1 MNSDRTKTLLAL
13 LLALRELETP
23 LSADEQAVLQ
33 DVGQQLAIDPDYW
46 DFIQEGLM
54 AVIEANSALN
64 HLYHSNR
71 AKLDAL
77 DGRIPREL
85 LPSLAELEQEL
96 FPQAK
101 ELDTLDDQIPR
112 QLLPSLAKLEQEL
125 FSQAKELDT
134 LDDQIPRQLL
144 PSLAKLEQEL
154 FPQAKEIETRDDQI
168 KGDRQPNKVIDLSS
182 TILKTENQD
191 QSAKASTLEPFA
203 DYVKTYRFFNTYFG
217 DPNNQTTIPPSEAL
231 IHGQAY
237 ILFIDISPERKGID
251 EQQTPFPD
259 GVLAQI
265 WNNQETLSLD
275 VVVASKDFSINTTV
289 KPLTLPRSGASDS
302 IQFTVKP
309 NRFEG
314 RGNIRVELFYRGY
327 LLQSKQLEVLIIPR
341 AGAEIPESLRPAQ
354 TARITFTTTDLLANE
369 QLALLPE
376 RVLTVAVELD
386 QRDGSIDFRFLDRT
400 GGDREL
406 AFYDTTLQPAALGN
420 AIANIRQQL
429 YLTLHNGYWGEVEG
443 CAEQLNTWLPKLADV
458 GRELYRQ
465 LLPQNK
471 SGLLADEQEELLQAA
486 LKPGTVIQVNPV
498 LGKVTIPWAL
508 LYERKVKPTKR
519 TSVCDRFSN
528 HDLDCTNCPN
538 KDNPNFV
545 CPHAFWGYRYSIEQ
559 LPCWVSNQHPATLA
573 LVRQIQNNE
582 PLCLSFNVWREFN
595 LWREHLPK
603 LEAAG
608 SLNLLISEEIPQLE
622 MIWEEHGHQ
631 LDLVYFYCHGGVEEM
646 PKRPYLELSDER
658 IYSNF
663 LECYESTWQ
672 HHPLVF
678 LNGCATG
685 DYGPESYVSLID
697 DFLNAGASG
706 VVGTECPVSEKFAEH
721 FATEVFKRLFS
732 GEPMGKAMLAVRREL
747 LEKYSNPLGLV
758 YSLYAAHEIALACS
772 VSCK

>member
-1 MNSDRTKTLLAL
+1 MNSDLTKTLLAF

-33 DVGQQLAIDPDYW
+33 DVGQQLAIAPDYW
-46 DFIQEGLM
+46 DFIKEGLM
-54 AVIEANSALN
+54 AAIAANSALN

-85 LPSLAELEQEL
+85 LPSLGELEQEL
-96 FPQAK
+96 FPQSK
-101 ELDTLDDQIPR
+101 EVITFDGQSTSELDG
-112 QLLPSLAKLEQEL
+112 E
-125 FSQAKELDT
+125 
-134 LDDQIPRQLL
+134 
-144 PSLAKLEQEL
+144 
-154 FPQAKEIETRDDQI
+154 
-168 KGDRQPNKVIDLSS
+168 PNWVIDLTS
-182 TILKTENQD
+182 TILRTDNQD
-191 QSAKASTLEPFA
+191 QTAKLSSLEPFSK
-203 DYVKTYRFFNTYFG
+203 YVKTYRFFNTYFG
-217 DPNNQTTIPPSEAL
+217 NPSDRTTIPPSEPL
-231 IHGQAY
+231 IHGQVY

-251 EQQTPFPD
+251 AESTPFPD
-259 GVLAQI
+259 EVLARV
-265 WNNQETLSLD
+265 WNHQETLTLD
-275 VVVASKDFSINTTV
+275 VVVTSKDNDFSIDAQV
-289 KPLTLPRSGASDS
+289 KQLNLPLSGASDP
-302 IQFTVKP
+302 IKFTVKP

-314 RGNIRVELFYRGY
+314 QGYIRVELFYRGY
-327 LLQSKQLEVLIIPR
+327 LLQSKQIAALIIPTP
-341 AGAEIPESLRPAQ
+341 GAEIPESLRPPQ
-354 TARITFTTTDLLANE
+354 TARITFTTTDLLTNE

-429 YLTLHNGYWGEVEG
+429 YLTLHDGYWGEVEG
-443 CAEQLNTWLPKLADV
+443 SAEQLNTWLPKLADF

-471 SGLLADEQEELLQAA
+471 AGLLADEREELLQAA

-508 LYERKVKPTKR
+508 LYERKLKPSQR
-519 TSVCDRFSN
+519 TSVCDRFTDR
-528 HDLDCTNCPN
+528 DLDCTNCPN

-559 LPCWVSNQHPATLA
+559 LPCWVSNQHPAPLT
-573 LVRQIQNNE
+573 LVRQIQNNQ
-582 PLCLSFNVWREFN
+582 PLCLSFNVWREFS
-595 LWREHLPK
+595 LWQEHLDK

-622 MIWEEHGHQ
+622 MIWEEHGNQ
-631 LDLVYFYCHGGVEEM
+631 LDLVYFYCHGGVEEL

-663 LECYESTWQ
+663 LECYDSRWK

-732 GEPMGKAMLAVRREL
+732 GEPMGKTMLAVRRQL

>member
-54 AVIEANSALN
+54 AAIAANSALN

-77 DGRIPREL
+77 EGLLPLEL
-85 LPSLAELEQEL
+85 LPSPDDLVAEFSTGETKEVVTFDGQLKDIPDNQVNQVVEL
-96 FPQAK
+96 
-101 ELDTLDDQIPR
+101 T
-112 QLLPSLAKLEQEL
+112 S
-125 FSQAKELDT
+125 
-134 LDDQIPRQLL
+134 
-144 PSLAKLEQEL
+144 
-154 FPQAKEIETRDDQI
+154 
-168 KGDRQPNKVIDLSS
+168 VILTTD
-182 TILKTENQD
+182 NQD
-191 QSAKASTLEPFA
+191 QTVKQLSFILQPIS
-203 DYVKTYRFFNTYFG
+203 DYLQNYRFFNTYFG

-327 LLQSKQLEVLIIPR
+327 LLQSKQLEVLIIPT

-429 YLTLHNGYWGEVEG
+429 YLTLHDGYWGEVEG
-443 CAEQLNTWLPKLADV
+443 SREQLNTWLPKLADV

-508 LYERKVKPTKR
+508 LYERKVKPSQR
-519 TSVCDRFSN
+519 TSVCDRFTDR
-528 HDLDCTNCPN
+528 DLDCTNCPN

-559 LPCWVSNQHPATLA
+559 LPCWVSNKHPAPLA
-573 LVRQIQNNE
+573 LVRQIQNNQ
-582 PLCLSFNVWREFN
+582 PLCLSFNVWRDFN

-622 MIWEEHGHQ
+622 MIWEEHGNQ

-772 VSCK
+772 VSYT